1 MSTGRESDQRIVWL
15 QIKHIFQ
22 FLGLN
27 LNSFF
32 SSFHFVCVCVQEH
45 HVSMLLIST
54 QMSLGLQRVYHCKE
68 IVLLKVFSSGDF
80 SCFIQ
85 FILLDCFHYLPIIL

>member
-1 MSTGRESDQRIVWL
+1 MIES
-15 QIKHIFQ
+15 
-22 FLGLN
+22 
-27 LNSFF
+27 
-32 SSFHFVCVCVQEH
+32 VCEDAELI

-68 IVLLKVFSSGDF
+68 MDLLKVFSSGDF